1 VLALASPLMELKTTP
16 VVRPATLHKSLTYWL
31 PGKAPRTIGNIL
43 NSPYTLPPKSAAWRR
58 TPVSII
64 IDDVS
69 RTFQE
74 YLLLPGL
81 TKKEHVSQNVSL
93 QVPIQRYHR
102 DQGPRMCLNIPL
114 VSASMQAVSGA
125 ELAIALARKGG
136 CAFLFCSQSIEAQ
149 AAMVRTVKEHKAG
162 FVESDSNLPPTAS
175 LHDALAVRRK
185 TGHSTIAITAD
196 GGRHSKLL
204 GILTSKDFWEFK
216 DDLSRPISEFYTPL
230 ERLVYAK
237 EGVTLTEATDIL
249 WKSKKECLPIVDAQG
264 ILKSLVFRKDY
275 FDHKSNPDELSDE
288 SKRLLVGAA
297 LNTRDYQERADA
309 LIEAGVDV
317 LCFDSSDGYSEW
329 QGEGIKTLRKTYGN
343 DIVIGGGNVVSAEGF
358 RYLVQ
363 EAGADFVK
371 IGIGGGSICITREQ
385 KGIGR
390 GQASAVMEVAAERNK
405 YFKETGIYIP
415 ICSDGGLNNDT
426 QLIIA
431 LAMGADFVMMGK
443 YFAMCEESPTQKITY
458 RGRVYKPY
466 WGEGSN
472 RARNWQRYQQGKEEL
487 VFEEGIDGYVPHS
500 GPLSEKVDTT
510 TTKIKSTMC
519 NCGVL
524 SIPEL
529 HSEAKLTL
537 VSEMTHVES
546 GTSSIEQLDRI
557 ELGGGRGTW

>member
-1 VLALASPLMELKTTP
+1 MTT
-16 VVRPATLHKSLTYWL
+16 
-31 PGKAPRTIGNIL
+31 
-43 NSPYTLPPKSAAWRR
+43 
-58 TPVSII
+58 II
-64 IDDVS
+64 PDVS

-81 TKKEHVSQNVSL
+81 TKKEHIPSNVSL
-93 QVPIQRYHR
+93 KVPIQKYHR
-102 DQGPRMCLNIPL
+102 DKGPGICLNIPL
-114 VSASMQAVSGA
+114 VSAAMQSVSGSA
-125 ELAIALARKGG
+125 LAIALARKGG

-149 AAMVRTVKEHKAG
+149 AQMVRLVKEHKAG
-162 FVESDSNLPPTAS
+162 FVVSDSNLPPTAS
-175 LHDALAVRRK
+175 LNDALALRAK
-185 TGHSTIAITAD
+185 TGHSTIAITQE
-196 GGRHSKLL
+196 GGKHSKLL

-230 ERLVYAK
+230 DKLFFAR
-237 EGVTLTEATDIL
+237 EGISLTEATDIL
-249 WKSKKECLPIVDAQG
+249 WKSKKECLPIVDASG
-264 ILKSLVFRKDY
+264 MLKSLVFRKDY
-275 FDHKSNPDELSDE
+275 FDHKSNPDELTDD
-288 SKRLLVGAA
+288 SKRLFVGAA
-297 LNTRDYQERADA
+297 LNTRDYQERAKA
-309 LIEAGVDV
+309 LVEAGVDA

-329 QGEGIKTLRKTYGN
+329 QAEGVKNLRKAYG
-343 DIVIGGGNVVSAEGF
+343 DSIVIGGGNVVSAEGF
-358 RYLVQ
+358 RYLV
-363 EAGADFVK
+363 EKAGVDFVK

-390 GQASAVMEVAAERNK
+390 GQASSVMEVAAERDK

-426 QLIIA
+426 QVIIA

-472 RARNWQRYQQGKEEL
+472 RARNWQRYQQGSDDL

-510 TTKIKSTMC
+510 TAKIKSTLC

-524 SIPEL
+524 GVPEL
-529 HSEAKLTL
+529 HSNAKLTL

-557 ELGGGRGTW
+557 ELGSGRSW